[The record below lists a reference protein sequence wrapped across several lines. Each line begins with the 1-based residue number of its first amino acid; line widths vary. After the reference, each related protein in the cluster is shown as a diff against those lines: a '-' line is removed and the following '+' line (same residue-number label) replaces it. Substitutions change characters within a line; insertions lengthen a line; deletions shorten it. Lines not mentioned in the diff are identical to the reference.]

1 METCLWMKHLTQM
14 IQLYVQLASPPPPTP
29 NECETGETVSHPPII
44 IVAVVM
50 LVVIVMLVM
59 IAVVAVAVCM
69 L

>member
-1 METCLWMKHLTQM
+1 METCLWVKHVTQM
-14 IQLYVQLASPPPPTP
+14 IQLYNLHLPPPTP

-59 IAVVAVAVCM
+59 IAVVAVVVCM